1 MAVGDGLEA
10 STRGGRNADR
20 LPSRTAKGSTV
31 IELVTTRPD
40 SPGAPALPLH
50 DADWS
55 ADLISRAGYHFHVRP
70 AAPADEAAL
79 AEFFTHVDKEDLRFR
94 FLSAVQKVGHD
105 QLTALVSVD
114 HTRTENFLA
123 IESGTGLVIATAMLA
138 ADETMTNAE
147 VAVAIRSDFKRG
159 GISWTLVEHVVR
171 FARSKGIKTLES
183 VESRDNHQ
191 AIKLEREM
199 GWSASPCPGDSTL
212 IVLRMALEPQAA

>member
-1 MAVGDGLEA
+1 
-10 STRGGRNADR
+10 
-20 LPSRTAKGSTV
+20 V
-31 IELVTTRPD
+31 IELVTTRPNG
-40 SPGAPALPLH
+40 PAAPALPLH

-55 ADLISRAGYHFHVRP
+55 ADLVAQSGYRFHVRP
-70 AAPADEAAL
+70 AAPADEDAL
-79 AEFFTHVDKEDLRFR
+79 AEFFSHVGKEDLRFR
-94 FLSAVQKVGHD
+94 FLTAVQKVSHD
-105 QLTALVSVD
+105 QLKALVMVD

-123 IESGTGLVIATAMLA
+123 IDSGTGLVIATAMLA

-159 GISWTLVEHVVR
+159 GVSWTLVQHVAQ

-199 GWSASPCPGDSTL
+199 GWSASPCPGDASL
-212 IVLRMALEPQAA
+212 IVLRLALEPQAI